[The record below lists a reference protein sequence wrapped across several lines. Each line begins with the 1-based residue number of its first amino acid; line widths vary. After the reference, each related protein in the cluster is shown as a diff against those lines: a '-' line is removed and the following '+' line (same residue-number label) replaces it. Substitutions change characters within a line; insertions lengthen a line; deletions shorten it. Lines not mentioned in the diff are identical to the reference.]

1 MSFLLK
7 RKNFF
12 LFLFLF
18 LLFSTNSKTAL
29 GQFTAPAPL
38 QGAEDVLPGLQ
49 QPVTTNQTTS
59 GARPSI
65 TDNFSSAIGDRGG
78 SGGELSEADLVLK
91 SKVKEDQEA
100 SPGTW
105 VMRFVEG
112 LSAAALPFFALGAI
126 PIGFLFFSL
135 SSLVLGIAA
144 FGIDLALQ
152 IGVNLMSTIVLP
164 PSNPVKASWEIFRNI
179 ANVGIIFT
187 ILFIAIKT
195 ILRSSGYDGKVL
207 LGRVI
212 IAALL
217 INFSFLFGAI
227 VVDVSNE
234 MSLEIYKKVAKVTNG
249 GQDSD
254 RAELGSFMFE
264 KASPSFF
271 QSAIAKDT
279 DPNTEEFFNKSFE
292 GQGQGNSFTNAL
304 RSAALW
310 TTNLSLG
317 FIMGT
322 VANLVLAAV
331 LFMAIFTIY
340 ARVIV
345 ILILLVVSP
354 IAFAAMIL
362 PNTQKISKEWWESL
376 IGQSFFLPAF
386 LLFILVGLKIV
397 EKLPEQ
403 EGVVT
408 SASQLQLTSLASYA
422 AIFTPH
428 VFKYI
433 MVIGLFVAALMAAKK
448 VQSMGSAAVGKI
460 STSITN
466 ATGGAVSSAG
476 AFIGRNTVGAGASA
490 LSKNEKVQDFLR
502 KMPPIIGGT
511 LGKNLEGI
519 AKNSFDARNSSAFKG
534 VASAT
539 GIGKDFSD
547 TMKPQKDGFKG
558 QSDRLSKRI
567 TETYSAIPDK
577 KIDDNDQV
585 KIKLDQAEKNVEAN
599 KELLKEAAKNLAQK
613 KISQQQYDQTKK
625 DTDKAIED
633 HKADQAAY
641 REAQNPSKQKFIS
654 QKNAPVSI
662 KNVWFASPINAA
674 REVIKKESN
683 LSDAEKLH
691 KETMKAL
698 NDIKNAGK

>member
-12 LFLFLF
+12 LFVFIF
-18 LLFSTNSKTAL
+18 LLFSSNTKIAL
-29 GQFTAPAPL
+29 GQFNAPAPL
-38 QGAEDVLPGLQ
+38 PGTEDIFPGLQ
-49 QPVTTNQTTS
+49 QPVTTNQNTS
-59 GARPSI
+59 GVRPSI
-65 TDNFSSAIGDRGG
+65 TDTLNSAISERGG
-78 SGGELSEADLVLK
+78 SGTELSEAAVF
-91 SKVKEDQEA
+91 VKKPEA
-100 SPGTW
+100 EGGFPDMFMG
-105 VMRFVEG
+105 FVDK
-112 LSAAALPFFALGAI
+112 LISAALPLAAMFTIPFSAI
-126 PIGFLFFSL
+126 
-135 SSLVLGIAA
+135 A
-144 FGIDLALQ
+144 FGISGLILGVASYLIDLALE
-152 IGVNLMSTIVLP
+152 IGVNLMSQIVN
-164 PSNPVKASWEIFRNI
+164 SEANSVKTSWEIFRNL

-234 MSLEIYKKVAKVTNG
+234 MSLTIYEKVKEITNQGNEGGKAK
-249 GQDSD
+249 
-254 RAELGSFMFE
+254 LGSFMLE
-264 KASPSFF
+264 KADPAFF
-271 QSAIAKDT
+271 QSAIASDL
-279 DPNTEEFFNKSFE
+279 DPNAQEFYNETFNDTQNQTGEASGFQKIVA
-292 GQGQGNSFTNAL
+292 GVM
-304 RSAALW
+304 
-310 TTNLSLG
+310 NLAIGYILG
-317 FIMGT
+317 TI
-322 VANLVLAAV
+322 ANFVLAAV
-331 LFMAIFTIY
+331 LFISIFMIF
-340 ARVIV
+340 ARIII
-345 ILILLVVSP
+345 ILLLLVVSP

-362 PNTQKISKEWWESL
+362 PNTQKLSREWWESL

-386 LLFILVGLKIV
+386 LLFLVVGLKIAGN
-397 EKLPEQ
+397 LPKQ
-403 EGVVT
+403 NAVDG
-408 SASQLQLTSLASYA
+408 ADQLQLGLSSYA
-422 AIFTPH
+422 AVFTP
-428 VFKYI
+428 VIFNYM
-433 MVIGLFVAALMAAKK
+433 MVIGLFIAALMAAKK

-460 STSITN
+460 STSITS
-466 ATGGAVSSAG
+466 ATGGAVAAAG
-476 AFIGRNTVGAGASA
+476 SFAGRNTIGAGASA
-490 LSKNEKVQDFLR
+490 LSKNEKVQDLLR

-519 AKNSFDARNSSAFKG
+519 AKNSFDARNSRAFKG

-539 GIGKDFSD
+539 GVGKDFSD
-547 TMKPQKDGFKG
+547 TVKPQKDGFKG

-577 KIDDNDQV
+577 KIDDKDTV
-585 KIKLDQAEKNVEAN
+585 KVNLDQAEKTMEAN
-599 KELLKEAAKNLAQK
+599 KEFVKEAAKDLAKGTITQA
-613 KISQQQYDQTKK
+613 QYDKVK
-625 DTDKAIED
+625 DDLDKATED
-633 HKADQAAY
+633 HKAAQDTY
-641 REAQNPSKQKFIS
+641 RTAQNPAKQKFIS